1 LSKASW
7 LALPALALLVSRA
20 AGDATARDLPC
31 PSYPALAA
39 APLIYAVVPTPSGER
54 TWAEHQVEALRTRV
68 RDRSRED
75 LEAPAA
81 RVVLAPYEPLD
92 RTQEPEQVEQHAPA
106 TADDRLLTAFEAIG
120 LSPEDLLEKP
130 EVPVAALTAAEA
142 ILDAIDWGLDGATR
156 LRAMLRE
163 SAPIRIEEPAKN
175 PKPDYVRFQ
184 PSGAVETVVPL
195 MFVKRV
201 VRSVYKILL
210 GVAIGILIW
219 GMVRRGGG
227 GAGEPGTF
235 FR

>member
-1 LSKASW
+1 
-7 LALPALALLVSRA
+7 
-20 AGDATARDLPC
+20 
-31 PSYPALAA
+31 
-39 APLIYAVVPTPSGER
+39 
-54 TWAEHQVEALRTRV
+54 
-68 RDRSRED
+68 
-75 LEAPAA
+75 
-81 RVVLAPYEPLD
+81 VVLAPYEPL
-92 RTQEPEQVEQHAPA
+92 APA
-106 TADDRLLTAFEAIG
+106 NADAPVDPAPAAGPPVADERLLGAFEAIG

-142 ILDAIDWGLDGATR
+142 ILDAIDWGLDGASR

-163 SAPIRIEEPAKN
+163 SPPLRIEEAPRN

-184 PSGAVETVVPL
+184 PSGVTETVVPL
-195 MFVKRV
+195 IFVKKV

-210 GVAIGILIW
+210 GMAIGILIW